1 MTDIIFIIAV
11 MRYGILPT
19 LAGMIGYS
27 YLENSILNYSS
38 SNELKDVQSIQFGTF
53 RAYNKSLY
61 TLNDNWEVK
70 HDDLHFELTE
80 EELIDYLKKLNT
92 IKWN

>member
-1 MTDIIFIIAV
+1 MTDLIFIIAV
-11 MRYGILPT
+11 MQFGILPT

-27 YLENSILNYSS
+27 YLENSILNYTSN

-61 TLNDNWEVK
+61 TLNNNWEVK

-80 EELIDYLKKLNT
+80 EELIDYLKK
-92 IKWN
+92 IK